1 MFVMLLD
8 GVCGKRGAVQE
19 DPAIPLRTLGFSEKL
34 DGPMAARATCEDI
47 CRKRGRRRREG
58 PKKLMESG
66 RDLLGQEQSNVNVER
81 IIISGWS

>member
-34 DGPMAARATCEDI
+34 DGPIAARATCEDI
-47 CRKRGRRRREG
+47 CRKRGRRREG
-58 PKKLMESG
+58 GTEESDG
-66 RDLLGQEQSNVNVER
+66 ERQGLIGTGTEQCECR
-81 IIISGWS
+81 KDYY